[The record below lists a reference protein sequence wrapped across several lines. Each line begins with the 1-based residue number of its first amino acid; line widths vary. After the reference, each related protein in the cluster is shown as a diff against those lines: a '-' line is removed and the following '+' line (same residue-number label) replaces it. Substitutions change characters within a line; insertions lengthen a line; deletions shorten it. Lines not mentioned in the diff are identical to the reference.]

1 MSELPCSPEKQK
13 TPIVVLPGSLPH
25 SAHSLPDGPAPQ
37 PSSLSPSSMQG
48 FPLQR
53 EKNCVCVRMRV
64 CLCTRAY
71 MSQRTSGNQRAV
83 CRGPF
88 SSWTTWIWGL
98 NSDLHGWQQVPV
110 PWGVSLDLLRP
121 SFREKNAKL
130 PGIPSFLSS
139 GLCLNT
145 LTRWLLLLNT
155 IPYGARLLSSFTNS
169 KLYPKS
175 DASSSTFSQVYCL
188 EFLY

>member
-1 MSELPCSPEKQK
+1 MVPLP
-13 TPIVVLPGSLPH
+13 SLPVYLPQ
-25 SAHSLPDGPAPQ
+25 AYKVSLCKGKK
-37 PSSLSPSSMQG
+37 L
-48 FPLQR
+48 
-53 EKNCVCVRMRV
+53 CVCVRMRV
-64 CLCTRAY
+64 YLCSRAY

-83 CRGPF
+83 CRDPF
-88 SSWTTWIWGL
+88 SSWTTWIRGL

-155 IPYGARLLSSFTNS
+155 IPDGARLLSSFTNP

-175 DASSSTFSQVYCL
+175 DASSSTFSQVHCL